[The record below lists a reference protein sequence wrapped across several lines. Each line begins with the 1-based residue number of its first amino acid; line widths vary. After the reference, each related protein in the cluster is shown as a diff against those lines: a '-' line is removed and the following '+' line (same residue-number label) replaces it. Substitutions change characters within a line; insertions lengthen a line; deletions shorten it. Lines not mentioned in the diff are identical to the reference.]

1 MWQELVNEVG
11 MIWIFLVLVFTAGIV
26 AFAGVLWWLLSGVAG
41 SIVHRLTGLRQDI
54 ETLPSCRMENLK
66 QVQVIV
72 GDRGGPDMKL
82 ALDQIA
88 DDSKAQYESHWV
100 PDPGDRL
107 IWSMLLTSRNAWL
120 LRASTILLPLFAAV
134 LVTFLAFV
142 TALAISGSSFS
153 NDWMRF
159 LGLLPLVLGGLSLL
173 VLLQSRRQ
181 RTEQIGIAWQAFLI
195 QVKRKLPVYNQAA
208 ETAALLKAFVHYDQ
222 QMTKAANKL
231 SDRVDALASGELT
244 EAITGAVK
252 YVMAATV
259 APPIQKSADSLN
271 LLAVQME
278 KKLTTG
284 ENQLVRLY
292 TELEAR
298 QKNQAELWIKRY
310 QEMGQTLTMQQK
322 QSMHELVSSSQGN
335 WQQLNESL
343 SSLMHDLSSG
353 QKNLQT
359 SLLQD
364 QQQSLE
370 AIRQESLSVI
380 NRMQEQYVTTL
391 SDQGQYQISALDEIQ
406 KQVLSFVQLA
416 NETTL
421 HLANDLKTSQEQ
433 TLTRLCD
440 NQSSM
445 LATMDTHQTESLSA
459 LTTFSQNAI
468 SQLTGSQTE
477 TLEAMRQHQD
487 LALAEISGKQSQ
499 TLEAIVAQQ
508 TTTLTELR
516 DQQAAMLAELSAGS
530 QGSLERISTAQEAS
544 LNALFARNEELLS
557 AMRDQQAALLSEISA
572 SSQGSLASISENQ
585 AASLQLMSTRQEEIL
600 STIRDQQA
608 ALLSEISASSQ
619 GSLASIIE
627 NQAAS
632 LQMLNDR
639 QEEILVS
646 MREQQA
652 AMLAEISGT
661 QATALDTI
669 SSRQAEALDG
679 FLTRQAASLDAIQQ
693 GQQTALDSIAAR
705 LDGGLGQMASSQQAA
720 LDVFN
725 SQQLEAV
732 TELAR
737 QQQSSARD
745 LLDHFS
751 DQVAGLLSDHLSPVT
766 TRLSES
772 ADALINAQAF
782 ARDVEKTLAL
792 QREQSISLEESVR
805 NVLEQFVSTR
815 QAMIDDLSSLA
826 GSTRVIS
833 ESAASMQ
840 SIYAGS
846 QTGLS
851 EAISH
856 MSTDMVS
863 LSDTLQGILKG
874 SAEQTRALQSQA
886 QESYEINQQ
895 HLDAVRS
902 QIDIL
907 TNDLSNRI
915 DQLMIGFSQLTED
928 LIHNVQNTIDNQN
941 DQLGSGLKALTGV
954 MADEARSIS
963 LYAQQINMD
972 IDQLSSSLG
981 ESVTSFA
988 KGVQLELSGVLSRL
1002 DEETADILRRLSV
1015 AASEL
1020 GDAVEVLPNVIR
1032 TRGSGEEERPRR

>member
-1 MWQELVNEVG
+1 MWQELVSEVG
-11 MIWIFLVLVFTAGIV
+11 TVWIVLVLVFTVGV
-26 AFAGVLWWLLSGVAG
+26 VVLAGVLWWLLSGVAG

-54 ETLPSCRMENLK
+54 ETLPSCRIENLK
-66 QVQVIV
+66 QAQVIV

-82 ALDQIA
+82 ALEQIS

-107 IWSMLLTSRNAWL
+107 TWSMLLTARNAWL
-120 LRASTILLPLFAAV
+120 LRASTVLLPLFLAV

-142 TALAISGSSFS
+142 TALAISSSSFG

-181 RTEQIGIAWQAFLI
+181 RSEQIGAAWQSFLI
-195 QVKRKLPVYNQAA
+195 QLKRKLPVYNQAA

-244 EAITGAVK
+244 DAITGAVK
-252 YVMAATV
+252 YVMAASV
-259 APPIQKSADSLN
+259 APPIQKSTDSLN
-271 LLAVQME
+271 LLAQQLE
-278 KKLTTG
+278 KKLTSG

-292 TELEAR
+292 TELETR
-298 QKNQAELWIKRY
+298 QKSQAELWIKRY

-322 QSMHELVSSSQGN
+322 QSLQELVMASQGN
-335 WQQLNESL
+335 WKQLNESL
-343 SSLMHDLSSG
+343 SSLMQDLSGG
-353 QKNLQT
+353 QKTLQA

-380 NRMQEQYVTTL
+380 NRMQEQYVSTL
-391 SDQGQYQISALDEIQ
+391 SDQGQYQSNALDEIQ

-421 HLANDLKTSQEQ
+421 HLTNDLKTSQEQ
-433 TLTRLCD
+433 TLAQLCD
-440 NQSSM
+440 NQSGM
-445 LATMDTHQTESLSA
+445 LSAMDTHQTEALSA
-459 LTTFSQNAI
+459 LTAFSQNAI
-468 SQLTGSQTE
+468 QQLTGSQTE
-477 TLEAMRQHQD
+477 TLAEMRQHQD
-487 LALAEISGKQSQ
+487 ASLAELSGKQSQ
-499 TLEAIVAQQ
+499 TLEAIVTQQ
-508 TTTLTELR
+508 TATLTELR
-516 DQQAAMLAELSAGS
+516 DQQAALLTEISASS
-530 QGSLERISTAQEAS
+530 QGSLERISNTQETSLQALYTRIEEFLAAMQTQQGTLLSELSAS
-544 LNALFARNEELLS
+544 SQGSLERISSTQETSLKTLYARNEEILA
-557 AMRDQQAALLSEISA
+557 AMRDQQAALLVDISGNQA
-572 SSQGSLASISENQ
+572 SSLE
-585 AASLQLMSTRQEEIL
+585 
-600 STIRDQQA
+600 
-608 ALLSEISASSQ
+608 
-619 GSLASIIE
+619 
-627 NQAAS
+627 
-632 LQMLNDR
+632 
-639 QEEILVS
+639 
-646 MREQQA
+646 
-652 AMLAEISGT
+652 
-661 QATALDTI
+661 TI
-669 SSRQAEALDG
+669 SSRQS
-679 FLTRQAASLDAIQQ
+679 ASLDAIQQ
-693 GQQTALDSIAAR
+693 GQQDALDSIAAR
-705 LDGGLGQMASSQQAA
+705 LDGGLGQIAASQQEA
-720 LDVFN
+720 LGVFN

-732 TELAR
+732 AQLASH
-737 QQQSSARD
+737 QQASARD

-751 DQVAGLLSDHLSPVT
+751 SQVGSLLSGHLEPVT

-805 NVLEQFVSTR
+805 DVLQQFVSTR

-833 ESAASMQ
+833 ESANSMQ
-840 SIYAGS
+840 AVYAGS

-851 EAISH
+851 DAITR
-856 MSTDMVS
+856 MSTDMIS

-941 DQLGSGLKALTGV
+941 DQLGSGLKALTEV

-972 IDQLSSSLG
+972 IDQLSNSLG

-988 KGVQLELSGVLSRL
+988 QGVKLELGGALTRL
-1002 DEETADILRRLSV
+1002 DSETADILRRLSV

-1020 GDAVEVLPNVIR
+1020 GDAVEGLPDMIR
-1032 TRGSGEEERPRR
+1032 ARDPGEEERPRR

>member
-1 MWQELVNEVG
+1 
-11 MIWIFLVLVFTAGIV
+11 
-26 AFAGVLWWLLSGVAG
+26 
-41 SIVHRLTGLRQDI
+41 
-54 ETLPSCRMENLK
+54 
-66 QVQVIV
+66 
-72 GDRGGPDMKL
+72 MKL
-82 ALDQIA
+82 ALEQIA

-107 IWSMLLTSRNAWL
+107 TWPMLLTSRNAWL

-142 TALAISGSSFS
+142 TALAISGSSFG

-173 VLLQSRRQ
+173 VLLQARRQ
-181 RTEQIGIAWQAFLI
+181 RTEQIGLAWQAFLI
-195 QVKRKLPVYNQAA
+195 QMQRKLPVYNQAA

-271 LLAVQME
+271 LLAMQLE

-298 QKNQAELWIKRY
+298 QKSQAELWIKRY

-322 QSMHELVSSSQGN
+322 QSLHELVSSSQGN

-343 SSLMHDLSSG
+343 SSLMQDLSSG
-353 QKNLQT
+353 QKNLQV
-359 SLLQD
+359 SLLHD

-380 NRMQEQYVTTL
+380 NRMQEQYVSTL
-391 SDQGQYQISALDEIQ
+391 SDQGQYQSNALDEIQ

-440 NQSSM
+440 NQSNI
-445 LATMDTHQTESLSA
+445 LATMDTHQTESLTA
-459 LTTFSQNAI
+459 LTAFSQNAI
-468 SQLTGSQTE
+468 MQLTGSQTE
-477 TLEAMRQHQD
+477 TLEAIRQHQD
-487 LALAEISGKQSQ
+487 VALAEISGKQSQ

-508 TTTLTELR
+508 TATLTELR
-516 DQQAAMLAELSAGS
+516 DQQAAMLTELSSSS
-530 QGSLERISTAQEAS
+530 QGSLERISTTQETS
-544 LNALFARNEELLS
+544 LQTLFARNEEILS
-557 AMRDQQAALLSEISA
+557 TMRDQQAAMLSEITA
-572 SSQGSLASISENQ
+572 SSQGSLASISESQ
-585 AASLQLMSTRQEEIL
+585 AASLQL
-600 STIRDQQA
+600 
-608 ALLSEISASSQ
+608 
-619 GSLASIIE
+619 
-627 NQAAS
+627 
-632 LQMLNDR
+632 LNDR
-639 QEEILVS
+639 QEEVLVS

-652 AMLAEISGT
+652 AMLMEISGT
-661 QATALDTI
+661 QASALETI
-669 SSRQAEALDG
+669 SGRQAEALDG